1 MRHICINLVIVKF
14 KCYLAG
20 NFLADRKKVING
32 IDYIDEIALKDRLQ
46 NIFSRNVWWLKLW
59 YGSEREFRRKTA
71 KKILRIKKTL
81 ELTASLHKLTFLPH
95 ALPT

>member
-1 MRHICINLVIVKF
+1 MRHICINFNLVIVKF

-46 NIFSRNVWWLKLW
+46 NIFSRNV
-59 YGSEREFRRKTA
+59 
-71 KKILRIKKTL
+71 
-81 ELTASLHKLTFLPH
+81 
-95 ALPT
+95 